1 MSAGA
6 IPAGPPRK
14 GNGGLTA
21 PGRPLAS
28 LRHRE
33 FRYLLGSNMGVQI
46 GMWAQTIG
54 QGWLVVNDLGGS
66 ATNLAVVLLLRGA
79 PLVLLS
85 PVGGH
90 LAGRYERRRQ
100 LMIYTTASAILA
112 AVLAILVAT
121 GSIELWMVYITATVA
136 GVFEA
141 LASPIRNL
149 LVFDTVGPD
158 EMTNAVALNAL
169 AGNAMR
175 VVGPSIG
182 GTLIG
187 LIGTEGTFEV
197 QAVCLAVSVLITARL
212 SPFHPDRTV
221 HQAGMLNN
229 VAGGLAYVFQD
240 RRVLLI
246 VTMAVIPSVLV
257 YPYVSFLPVFAKDVL
272 DSGAGAYGY
281 LAAAVG
287 VGSLAGGAIVAS
299 TSQRERLGPTMIW
312 ACFVY
317 CMTVVVFTF
326 MRDLWPAVGVLVVAG
341 FFHSIYAA
349 FNASLMQMKASPE
362 HRSQVVSLQTMTW
375 GMTPF
380 AGLLMG
386 NMIDRWGAP
395 HVVLGW
401 MLLAAGL
408 TLLLAVTRREFREV

>member
-1 MSAGA
+1 
-6 IPAGPPRK
+6 
-14 GNGGLTA
+14 
-21 PGRPLAS
+21 
-28 LRHRE
+28 
-33 FRYLLGSNMGVQI
+33 MGVQI

-121 GSIELWMVYITATVA
+121 GHIELWMVYITATVA

-175 VVGPSIG
+175 VIGPSIG

-187 LIGTEGTFEV
+187 LIGTEGTFE
-197 QAVCLAVSVLITARL
+197 A
-212 SPFHPDRTV
+212 
-221 HQAGMLNN
+221 
-229 VAGGLAYVFQD
+229 AGGLPG
-240 RRVLLI
+240 RI
-246 VTMAVIPSVLV
+246 
-257 YPYVSFLPVFAKDVL
+257 
-272 DSGAGAYGY
+272 GA
-281 LAAAVG
+281 
-287 VGSLAGGAIVAS
+287 
-299 TSQRERLGPTMIW
+299 
-312 ACFVY
+312 
-317 CMTVVVFTF
+317 
-326 MRDLWPAVGVLVVAG
+326 D
-341 FFHSIYAA
+341 
-349 FNASLMQMKASPE
+349 N
-362 HRSQVVSLQTMTW
+362 
-375 GMTPF
+375 
-380 AGLLMG
+380 
-386 NMIDRWGAP
+386 GAP
-395 HVVLGW
+395 FTVPPGPDGAPGRDVEQ
-401 MLLAAGL
+401 
-408 TLLLAVTRREFREV
+408 RRGRARVRIARTGASCSS